1 MSAPGEANS
10 GSTDSVSLTVLCFIR
25 AYRSVAAG
33 LINLVFPYLVLLQM
47 GQGALILGL
56 IYTVATLASAG
67 LGLLLSFASDFVGRR
82 AAYVVSLAMLPLSTA
97 LLLVSRSLPVVFLA
111 AAVGGYSAT
120 GSLAGGGVG
129 GVAAPIQSALMTD
142 LTSRED
148 RTFYFGLLAF
158 LAGIAAAFGAFV
170 AGYLSL
176 EVVLVIATTI
186 SSVSTVLALFLRD
199 RGERGR
205 GLRMRTAKTIGEF
218 SLTGMLNG
226 LSQGLLTPF
235 LIPFFILI
243 YHVPQDTMGVY
254 ATISGVIAS
263 FSLLLAPRLEK
274 MLGFLGSIYATRGAT
289 IVLAVIFPFVQV
301 LPVSL
306 AVYFA
311 LPSLRV
317 TAVPVQQTAMMDM
330 VNTAERGRAFGI
342 NQATRLMFSAVGTGF
357 TGYEFHVDLIYVPFV
372 LYGAVML
379 GNLFLYHSFF
389 RDYTAPAAR

>member
-1 MSAPGEANS
+1 M
-10 GSTDSVSLTVLCFIR
+10 
-25 AYRSVAAG
+25 
-33 LINLVFPYLVLLQM
+33 FPYLVLVQM
-47 GQGALILGL
+47 GQGALVLGL

-67 LGLLLSFASDFVGRR
+67 LGLLLGFASDLVGRKV
-82 AAYVVSLAMLPLSTA
+82 AYIVSLALLPLSTA
-97 LLLVSRSLPVVFLA
+97 LLFGSPSLPVVFLA

-158 LAGIAAAFGAFV
+158 LAGIAAALGAYV
-170 AGYLSL
+170 AGYLPVQAIL
-176 EVVLVIATTI
+176 VVATAV
-186 SSVSTVLALFLRD
+186 SSVSAVLGFLLRERAQ
-199 RGERGR
+199 RGEA
-205 GLRMRTAKTIGEF
+205 LRMRTGRTIGKF

-243 YHVPQDTMGVY
+243 YHVPQETMGLY

-263 FSLLLAPRLEK
+263 FSLLLAPRLERT
-274 MLGFLGSIYATRGAT
+274 LGFLGSIYATRGAT
-289 IVLAVIFPFVQV
+289 VVLAIIFPFVQV

-306 AVYFA
+306 AVYFT

-330 VNTAERGRAFGI
+330 VDSGERGRAFGI
-342 NQATRLMFSAVGTGF
+342 NQATRLMFSAAGTGF
-357 TGYEFHVDLIYVPFV
+357 TGYEFHLDLIYVPFV

-389 RDYTAPAAR
+389 RDYSAPPGR